1 MKRRDFFHA
10 GAVAGAG
17 ALLLPAACVSPQQD
31 LSGPGAGND
40 ASERWR
46 RDLAVVNG
54 RVVTLEDDQPA
65 AEAVLIR
72 QGRIALVGTTDQVT
86 REAGSAPRFDAAGR
100 TVVPGFVDPHVHF
113 EMACNALSYQV
124 ACHTPPFTSLREI
137 KDALRA
143 KAATTT
149 PGEWIIGRGGFGM
162 AGLVEEGHLPERAEL
177 DAVTEDHPLIL
188 YAGFHV
194 AMINTRGLRE
204 LGLWDD
210 DSNVPRGAILHRG
223 DSGLPTGIA
232 TEVWPMPPAY
242 SVDQVEASLRA
253 HAHDLYVSKG
263 MTSISTLPLAGT
275 DLIADQAV
283 QASGDLPI
291 RLRAY
296 YHVPHLLT
304 LEDFLGMGLAQGFGT
319 DMFRVGGVKIFVDGA
334 GSNGLGRRFTDFK
347 WTQEELNAF
356 VLQAHSH
363 GVQLMMHAVTD
374 PGHQMVE
381 AAVEATLAREPASMR
396 PRVEHGGDV
405 ESIERVR
412 RLARLGIIPVIT
424 PQQERAATPRT
435 GSRTTPRYRTLVEAG
450 VMPAACSDATGT
462 VPVFSPLGAI
472 ASLVASPEEGGGT
485 PPGEELTFDDALRMH
500 TIWAARSGFEDH
512 DRGSVAVGKF
522 GDLAVLSADHE
533 GMTGGELYDLRVD
546 ATILGGDVVF
556 ER

>member
-17 ALLLPAACVSPQQD
+17 ALLPAACVPSQQD
-31 LSGPGAGND
+31 LSGPVAGND
-40 ASERWR
+40 ASARWR

-65 AEAVLIR
+65 AEAVLIL

-137 KDALRA
+137 KDALRS
-143 KAATTT
+143 KAATT
-149 PGEWIIGRGGFGM
+149 PAGEWIIGRGGFRM

-210 DSNVPRGAILHRG
+210 DSNVPRGAIRHLG
-223 DSGLPTGIA
+223 DSGLPTGIV
-232 TEVWPMPPAY
+232 TEVWTMPPAY
-242 SVDQVEASLRA
+242 SVDQVTASLRA

-334 GSNGLGRRFTDFK
+334 GSNGLGRSFADFK

-356 VLQAHSH
+356 VLKAHSH

-374 PGHQMVE
+374 PGHQMLE

-405 ESIERVR
+405 ETIERVR

-462 VPVFSPLGAI
+462 IPVFSPLGAI

-533 GMTGGELYDLRVD
+533 GMSGGELYDLRVD